1 MEKPTLTTKEASKL
15 LGITEQTLRL
25 MAQQDLL
32 PFIKA
37 VKKPG
42 SKHYRY
48 SCFRERLLKY
58 LKGELS

>member
-1 MEKPTLTTKEASKL
+1 MEKPTLTTKEASEL

-25 MAQQDLL
+25 MARQNML

-37 VKKPG
+37 IKRPG
-42 SKHYRY
+42 RKNYRY
-48 SCFRERLLKY
+48 PCFRERLLKY